1 MVSGRKKERKER
13 RREER
18 KEGRKKEAKRGSR
31 GDRVVSSIL
40 VGAKIGIVKDA
51 R

>member
-1 MVSGRKKERKER
+1 MVSGRKKERR
-13 RREER
+13 RRGE
-18 KEGRKKEAKRGSR
+18 KEGRKEEAKRGSR